1 MKQRV
6 ISALVAIA
14 ILLPIILI
22 GGKVFYLG
30 LTLIAIIGL
39 FEMIKAKETEK
50 SIPLEIKTIS
60 LLSYILILINR
71 WQMDL
76 TLDFSKRVIIVM
88 LFLIMPVI
96 FYKKKEKYNI
106 VDALFILGVVLLLG
120 IGFNKLG
127 IIRIENPVYFAYLII
142 ITTMTDT
149 FAYVGGSLIGKHKL
163 APSISP
169 NKTIEGLVTGVVMGT
184 TISTIVINSLL
195 NVAIFKAIII
205 SSILC
210 LISQAGDLLFSA
222 IKRHFKIKDYGNL
235 MPGHGGVLDR
245 LDSLLVLTI
254 VFSLI
259 SNLI

>member
-1 MKQRV
+1 
-6 ISALVAIA
+6 
-14 ILLPIILI
+14 
-22 GGKVFYLG
+22 
-30 LTLIAIIGL
+30 
-39 FEMIKAKETEK
+39 
-50 SIPLEIKTIS
+50 
-60 LLSYILILINR
+60 
-71 WQMDL
+71 MDL
-76 TLDFSKRVIIVM
+76 TLDFSKRIIIVM

-106 VDALFILGVVLLLG
+106 ADALFILGVVLLLG

-205 SSILC
+205 SLILC

-259 SNLI
+259 GNLI